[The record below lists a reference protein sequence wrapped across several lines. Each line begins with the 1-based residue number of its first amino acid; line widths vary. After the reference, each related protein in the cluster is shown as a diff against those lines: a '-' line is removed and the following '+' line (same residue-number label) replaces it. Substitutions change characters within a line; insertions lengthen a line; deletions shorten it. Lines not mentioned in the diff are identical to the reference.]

1 MNNLFNNML
10 SYETILAIMGMI
22 FFLVLV
28 FALVW
33 SVLKKRNITKLLPF
47 FIIPIIMVAYPTLK
61 SIKIGDFILDI
72 QAQSKIV
79 ENNPRDT
86 AAVKRLEESLEKL
99 KTNDRLSNNSNVLV
113 AAANAQMIPAII
125 ILLLSILIWH
135 GR

>member
-86 AAVKRLEESLEKL
+86 AAVKRLEESLKNSRPM
-99 KTNDRLSNNSNVLV
+99 TDFPITAMCLSLR
-113 AAANAQMIPAII
+113 QMPK
-125 ILLLSILIWH
+125 
-135 GR
+135 